1 VTRPSGS
8 SRTFAENGVLSGTGG
23 PNDHRGGP
31 ATVHVPVTIRIAPRE
46 ARVRRHAC
54 ATLVVGGDPFFHV
67 SVYTD
72 AGRSWR
78 PEIGR

>member
-1 VTRPSGS
+1 
-8 SRTFAENGVLSGTGG
+8 VLSGTGG

-31 ATVHVPVTIRIAPRE
+31 ATVHVTVTIRIAPRE